1 MRALKGALD
10 GASQGVNIRPE
21 RGCSSRVFEPSR
33 CSCKLTDGNRLR
45 PAIAKPPMH
54 ETGSERKYRYS
65 LTCLSKNKLL
75 NNAFF
80 PGDSW
85 GRECVFLCVSDT
97 PVGSYLAVGE
107 HNRIFREHPQAS
119 SHCVFLCVYLQ
130 KPSFFEQRVCVSRFM
145 HMCESH
151 WACIL
156 RRAPFYPLLFS
167 IQKLLSLSPSLCP
180 HTH

>member
-1 MRALKGALD
+1 M
-10 GASQGVNIRPE
+10 
-21 RGCSSRVFEPSR
+21 
-33 CSCKLTDGNRLR
+33 
-45 PAIAKPPMH
+45 
-54 ETGSERKYRYS
+54 
-65 LTCLSKNKLL
+65 
-75 NNAFF
+75 
-80 PGDSW
+80 
-85 GRECVFLCVSDT
+85 FLCVSDT